1 MFVYNDPR
9 DFALDAQLVLDLL
22 LSHQGFLGTQ
32 SSLNARQDLPNCGY
46 QQDGQPQLTFA
57 NPDLLWAAKWHL
69 PRLGSG
75 GFKAALEGLWQ
86 AITAGKAELKVTMG
100 GKPSTQ
106 TFNFAEERLM
116 AHREQLL
123 RRRKHEP
130 QSDDKME
137 RVYMVGDNPASD
149 IVGANRFQSPRS
161 TKWNSILVRSGVFA
175 GEQPPG
181 EDFRPTTIVDDVFDA
196 VSWAL
201 EKEGQGK
208 IEPQ

>member
-22 LSHQGFLGTQ
+22 LSHQGYLGTQ

-75 GFKAALEGLWQ
+75 GFKAALEGLWR

-106 TFNFAEERLM
+106 TFEFAEE
-116 AHREQLL
+116 QLL
-123 RRRKHEP
+123 GHRQQLLGAAKHKLG
-130 QSDDKME
+130 SDE
-137 RVYMVGDNPASD
+137 RMDTVYMVGDNPASD
-149 IVGANRFQSPRS
+149 IVGANRFRSPRS

-175 GEQPPG
+175 GESPPG
-181 EDFRPTTIVDDVFDA
+181 EDFRPKAIVDDVFDA
-196 VSWAL
+196 VNWGL
-201 EKEGQGK
+201 ENEGQEK
-208 IEPQ
+208 I